1 MAIGTKDMAAFPEV
15 AGRGLG
21 EADLRSLVKAGVVP
35 ASVVAGKFVF
45 DPDDVLEALDA
56 FDGGVDG
63 ESDGEDEDGEE
74 AVDGEEDESEGESED
89 DEEHEQDGDGAD
101 DAEED
106 DDE

>member
-21 EADLRSLVKAGVVP
+21 EADLRSLVKSGVVP

-45 DPDDVLEALDA
+45 DPEDVLEALDA
-56 FDGGVDG
+56 YDGGV